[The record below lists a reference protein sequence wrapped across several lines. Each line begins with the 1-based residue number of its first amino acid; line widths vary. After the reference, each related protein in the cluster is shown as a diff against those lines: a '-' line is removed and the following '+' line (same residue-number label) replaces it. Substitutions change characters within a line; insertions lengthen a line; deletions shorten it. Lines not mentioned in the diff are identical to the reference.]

1 MTQKQELGRSE
12 SIRQDYLSLRDRLD
26 YEISTHGN
34 FEVMEYNSKFTPITC
49 HGLIFTFLI
58 DHRAKVA
65 KQVNGAVDLELGDT
79 EEKDLYNI
87 LNK

>member
-12 SIRQDYLSLRDRLD
+12 SIKQDYLSLRDRLA
-26 YEISTHGN
+26 YEIATHGN
-34 FEVMEYNSKFTPITC
+34 FEVMEYNSNLTPVTC

-58 DHRAKVA
+58 DHRSKVA
-65 KQVNGAVDLELGDT
+65 KQVNGAVDLALGDT